1 MLARVAFSVN
11 DDEAVRWT
19 EAVRAAEGSEKL
31 VGVLAEAV
39 IHLSKVVG
47 PAAVAASAAR
57 LSGAQG
63 PSSVPA
69 AN

>member
-1 MLARVAFSVN
+1 M
-11 DDEAVRWT
+11 
-19 EAVRAAEGSEKL
+19 RAAEGSEKL

-47 PAAVAASAAR
+47 PAAVAARAAR
-57 LSGAQG
+57 LWTFR
-63 PSSVPA
+63 SSVPA